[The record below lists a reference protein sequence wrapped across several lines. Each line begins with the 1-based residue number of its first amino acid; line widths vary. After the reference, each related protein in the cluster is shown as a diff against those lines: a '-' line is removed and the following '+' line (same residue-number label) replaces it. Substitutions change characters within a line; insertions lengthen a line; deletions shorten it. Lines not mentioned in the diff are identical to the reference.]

1 MQKCRSFLL
10 GVLATAVLFCLAIPA
25 IAAGGTVSWDS
36 VFVGAKI
43 VIDGETL
50 QPKDVNGNPV
60 DAVIYK
66 GTTYVPIRAVANALD
81 LSLEWDQGSRTVYL
95 STEGAAEPQPAEP
108 TDARSNAEISEAAM
122 ENFLK
127 KAEAGNY
134 MIAGEEIKGSV
145 CSEDLVIYFRP
156 IRYDDV
162 DYDGFAV
169 MTVNGNETFLGWL
182 VEDGITNL
190 SFVAAGKAQELAA
203 DGAEIQDFD
212 SKLPE
217 YWLEV
222 TDGNIWDLFYND
234 VDDPLRFV
242 SSADEVKALVR
253 LYGNIGDMAMSRM
266 QEVYLELDAEDPS
279 CAHLRTSFS
288 EGYPNLADVD
298 ILITFGE
305 AESDPR
311 SEAWMKDPDR
321 AYPEARTE
329 WGMDEI
335 NLNAVFLPEYGPI
348 AVPFPDFATY
358 AFTLDVNAVLEEDL
372 IRVQDAKATEAD
384 MQAYAAKLLEKGFT
398 AATDEDGDP
407 CYRLLLREE
416 YQCYSSIYLTY
427 DDGVELVAQKYYEF
441 PQYTGLEAINGQL
454 TAAGFAALPEKSGL
468 SDFTGED
475 RANEMTESWL
485 YFFDYDLGLYVDFKY
500 ADRAAA
506 EEYVQGY
513 IASLTGFE
521 PDYEGEDEDYE
532 EAEDY
537 LGAEEAKKFAALQ
550 DEDVFYRSETKEGQK
565 TFKYRF
571 NEDGG
576 TVSFLFKAEDY
587 VAPEEL
593 KTLLAEAGYPEIGLD
608 AYSSCRDFRMFR
620 KTMYGQELLMDLAL
634 YLDFGTPAEAEAFL
648 DQYITFLRD
657 ENDFDIINP
666 ANINMDKQV
675 AYGKEIDGKLLVFG
689 LNYTPET
696 TLAAIEFRILEP

>member
-25 IAAGGTVSWDS
+25 IAAGGTVSWDC

-234 VDDPLRFV
+234 VDNPLRFV
-242 SSADEVKALVR
+242 SNADEVKTLIR
-253 LYGNIGDMAMSRM
+253 LYAD
-266 QEVYLELDAEDPS
+266 DAPQ
-279 CAHLRTSFS
+279 
-288 EGYPNLADVD
+288 
-298 ILITFGE
+298 
-305 AESDPR
+305 
-311 SEAWMKDPDR
+311 
-321 AYPEARTE
+321 TE
-329 WGMDEI
+329 YTQ
-335 NLNAVFLPEYGPI
+335 VTPTP
-348 AVPFPDFATY
+348 
-358 AFTLDVNAVLEEDL
+358 
-372 IRVQDAKATEAD
+372 
-384 MQAYAAKLLEKGFT
+384 
-398 AATDEDGDP
+398 AATP
-407 CYRLLLREE
+407 
-416 YQCYSSIYLTY
+416 
-427 DDGVELVAQKYYEF
+427 
-441 PQYTGLEAINGQL
+441 
-454 TAAGFAALPEKSGL
+454 
-468 SDFTGED
+468 
-475 RANEMTESWL
+475 
-485 YFFDYDLGLYVDFKY
+485 
-500 ADRAAA
+500 
-506 EEYVQGY
+506 
-513 IASLTGFE
+513 AS
-521 PDYEGEDEDYE
+521 
-532 EAEDY
+532 
-537 LGAEEAKKFAALQ
+537 
-550 DEDVFYRSETKEGQK
+550 
-565 TFKYRF
+565 
-571 NEDGG
+571 
-576 TVSFLFKAEDY
+576 
-587 VAPEEL
+587 
-593 KTLLAEAGYPEIGLD
+593 
-608 AYSSCRDFRMFR
+608 
-620 KTMYGQELLMDLAL
+620 
-634 YLDFGTPAEAEAFL
+634 
-648 DQYITFLRD
+648 
-657 ENDFDIINP
+657 
-666 ANINMDKQV
+666 
-675 AYGKEIDGKLLVFG
+675 
-689 LNYTPET
+689 
-696 TLAAIEFRILEP
+696 

>member
-1 MQKCRSFLL
+1 MKKCRSFLL
-10 GVLATAVLFCLAIPA
+10 GVLVTAIVFCLAIPA
-25 IAAGGTVSWDS
+25 IAAGGTVTWDS

-43 VIDGETL
+43 VIDGESL

-66 GTTYVPIRAVANALD
+66 GTTYLPVRAIANAMGMSVD
-81 LSLEWDQGSRTVYL
+81 WDQSTRTVYL
-95 STEGAAEPQPAEP
+95 TTGEGEEPGPAE
-108 TDARSNAEISEAAM
+108 ARSNAEISEAAM

-134 MIAGEEIKGSV
+134 TIAGEEIKGSV

-182 VEDGITNL
+182 GEDGITNL
-190 SFVAAGKAQELAA
+190 SFVAQGKAQDLAA
-203 DGAEIQDFD
+203 DGAEIQDFN
-212 SKLPE
+212 SMLPE
-217 YWLEV
+217 FWLEV
-222 TDGNIWDLFYND
+222 TGGNIWDLFYND
-234 VDDPLRFV
+234 MENPLLFV
-242 SSADEVKALVR
+242 SNADEVKALVQ
-253 LYGNIGDMAMSRM
+253 LYGNIGDMAMTRM
-266 QEVYLELDAEDPS
+266 QEVYLELDAEDPAS
-279 CAHLRTSFS
+279 AHLRTSFS

-311 SEAWMKDPDR
+311 AEAWMKDPDR
-321 AYPEARTE
+321 TYPEPRTE
-329 WGMDEI
+329 WGIDEI
-335 NLNAVFLPEYGPI
+335 NLNAVFLPGYGI
-348 AVPFPDFATY
+348 TAVPFPDFATY
-358 AFTLDVNAVLEEDL
+358 AFTLDLNAILEEDV
-372 IRVQDAKATEAD
+372 IRVRDAKATEAD

-398 AATDEDGDP
+398 AAKDENGNP
-407 CYRLLLREE
+407 CYRLMLREA
-416 YQCYSSIYLTY
+416 YQCYSSISLIY
-427 DDGVELVAQKYYEF
+427 DDGITLVARKYYDC
-441 PQYTGLEAINGQL
+441 PQYSGLEEINGQL
-454 TAAGFAALPEKSGL
+454 TAAGFTALPEKSGM

-475 RANEMTESWL
+475 RASEMTESWV
-485 YFFDYDLGLYVDFKY
+485 YFFDYELGMYVDFRY

-506 EEYVQGY
+506 EEYVQSY
-513 IASLTGFE
+513 IASLTGFH
-521 PDYEGEDEDYE
+521 PDHEGEDEDYE

-550 DEDVFYRSETKEGQK
+550 DEDLFYRSETKEGQK

-571 NEDGG
+571 NEDGE

-593 KTLLAEAGYPEIGLD
+593 KTRLAEAGYPEIGLD
-608 AYSSCRDFRMFR
+608 AYSSCRDFRLFR
-620 KTMYGQELLMDLAL
+620 KTMYGQDLLMDLSL
-634 YLDFGTPAEAEAFL
+634 SLLFDTPAEAEAFL
-648 DQYITFLRD
+648 DQYITSLRD
-657 ENDFDIINP
+657 ENDFEILNP
-666 ANINMDKQV
+666 ATIEMDKPI
-675 AYGKEIDGKLLVFG
+675 AYGKEADGKLLVFG

-696 TLAAIEFRILEP
+696 TLASIEFRILEPED